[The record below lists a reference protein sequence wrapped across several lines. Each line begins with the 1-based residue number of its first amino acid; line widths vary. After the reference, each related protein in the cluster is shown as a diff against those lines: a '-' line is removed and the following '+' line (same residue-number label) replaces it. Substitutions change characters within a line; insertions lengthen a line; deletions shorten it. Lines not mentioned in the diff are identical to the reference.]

1 MSELR
6 YTLLSDGP
14 SDRALL
20 PLLSWLLRTHGVERA
35 LQADWADLRRLR
47 NPPTRLADRI
57 SRALDLYPCGLL
69 FVHRDAER
77 ASCADRVAE
86 IHGALRHVAGA
97 QPVPPA
103 VCVVPVR
110 MQEAWLL
117 FDEAALRTAAGNP
130 LGRQPLALP
139 RTADLEHLPDP
150 KRILHDLIREAS
162 GLHGRRRKRVP
173 VSFYAGRV
181 AELIDDFAP
190 LRALS
195 AFQALEADIVEV
207 VSREGWNRT

>member
-20 PLLSWLLRTHGVERA
+20 PLLTWLLRTHGVERA
-35 LQADWADLRRLR
+35 LQAEWADLRRLP
-47 NPPTRLADRI
+47 NPPTSLADRI
-57 SRALDLYPCGLL
+57 RRGLELYPCDLL

-77 ASCADRVAE
+77 ASRSDRVGE
-86 IHGALRHVAGA
+86 IHGALRQVAAA
-97 QPVPPA
+97 QPVPP
-103 VCVVPVR
+103 VICVVPVR

-130 LGRQPLALP
+130 RGRRPLELP
-139 RTADLEHLPDP
+139 RPAELEDLPDP

-195 AFQALEADIVEV
+195 AFQALEADIAEV